1 MVTVY
6 CPEELPLLDGLG
18 NAHSYCPRVRAAT
31 KSVLIHTTMDH
42 LTSLLD
48 TDGLLGTS
56 SWLPL
61 RTVVKKKILDS
72 FNTIAHLCQICLGE

>member
-31 KSVLIHTTMDH
+31 QSVLIHAVINH
-42 LTSLLD
+42 LT
-48 TDGLLGTS
+48 GLLEKDGT
-56 SWLPL
+56 
-61 RTVVKKKILDS
+61 
-72 FNTIAHLCQICLGE
+72 LGI